1 MLSSAHPVMA
11 VYRPHENAVI
21 DYLMRKRRNAR
32 SAGVIRRGD
41 LRTMI
46 RRLRQDV
53 TIWYAPDQAYLGAR
67 SVNAPFFGVSAP
79 TNTATSRIAD
89 LTHAPVVPFFVTRH
103 DGGRY
108 RLEIRPALKDFPSG
122 DDLADATR
130 INTVLEEGIRLA
142 PEQYLW
148 SHDRFKQF
156 RRP

>member
-21 DYLMRKRRNAR
+21 DYLMRKRRNVR

-67 SVNAPFFGVSAP
+67 SVDAPFFGVSAP
-79 TNTATSRIAD
+79 TNTATSRIAA
-89 LTHAPVVPFFVTRH
+89 LTHAPVVPFFVTRLES
-103 DGGRY
+103 GRY
-108 RLEIRPALKDFPSG
+108 RLEIRPALNDFPSG
-122 DDLADATR
+122 DDLADTTR
-130 INTVLEEGIRLA
+130 INKVLEEGIRLA